1 MANRDLN
8 LPWYTEE
15 YLFDADAQPPSGSA
29 ELDAG
34 PGDQGPDE
42 TQNSPARSDAD
53 NSPESEEEPVPIP
66 ENGLPGWI
74 AVGVQYN
81 PKKRRRTP
89 SKPTPNKRPR
99 ETSGNTELPV
109 GAEDEP
115 TNLSSGEA
123 PSNQQPTPD
132 KGKAV
137 VEDEPTRLDPNLA
150 AKMEKARVKE
160 ATRRSLEQDPL
171 TVPGFAVNDH
181 GESSGQRSKGNLDSS
196 CPPRPTT
203 EVEKTAEGVH
213 GWIDEMLRN
222 VMIANQERDQIQSRL
237 KQAEEKLLK
246 VEAVRNANDESDRI
260 QERLKEAEEKIKALE
275 QEKKEMSER
284 ALMMERP
291 DLYELLESKLTGY
304 QIRGHPYG
312 IASFPDVNLTI
323 TKKWTT
329 FPEDIEAF
337 EGNMDAF
344 PELKH
349 AVEVHSGMTVY
360 KTDCSVCGHAL
371 GFLPRIDSGV
381 CEHKYHLNCFW
392 NYASTSRR
400 CPVCRVPYPRQMY
413 EFFCTVFVPEGS
425 KVINR
430 DTGLQDVE
438 NSNPHPGELHAGRGG
453 LVAVNEVDVAA
464 RNEDKIH
471 LMTEVSKA
479 LRRWRDKSNICGQ
492 TFWVGFENWSD
503 DLTREAAEE
512 TYNSIMDEFR
522 ASVSHRSA
530 HEHLFDQMKS
540 VFDSYVNPWEKSDV
554 QPLIAG
560 LDRPDLDANEFLQQV
575 QHANSDYEVTPSRQT
590 HTDYLE
596 EIGDR
601 TQARLRRETS
611 IRGNRPTTRAQSRR
625 LFVQAEEPA
634 DPQPQEPQPVET
646 HTEEAV
652 EEIQTPS
659 TEPTAHEEV
668 ASTEPTMDVGSIPAE
683 VAKDPDVKDIG
694 GPSSP
699 GLHMQVYA
707 PKVLQQPS
715 EVVEI
720 GDSPASG
727 RGCRDPLDDWK
738 SYDQLTKKDLEST
751 MPKRFIRGDVIN
763 MYIKEKFLVQPRSE
777 LEGKFFVNTFWFAKL
792 NALNQQV
799 LSGNLAGSVEKI
811 HRLRK
816 GITPRVDDVQDI
828 RTLFV
833 PIHFGKGDFHW
844 SLAVAHFGTST
855 CTIYHL
861 DSALGTH
868 NTTDVCAVLSLF
880 VTIALKIPLEKIS
893 VGSYFTPQQRGN
905 HECGYHVMQFLSEV
919 AKVKGDLGP
928 YFDDES
934 ACRFANVG
942 DVDSFM
948 LIFGMYMD
956 PKGWTAKNL
965 KRRVLP

>member
-1 MANRDLN
+1 MQVK
-8 LPWYTEE
+8 
-15 YLFDADAQPPSGSA
+15 FDG
-29 ELDAG
+29 ELCEAVD
-34 PGDQGPDE
+34 PD
-42 TQNSPARSDAD
+42 S
-53 NSPESEEEPVPIP
+53 
-66 ENGLPGWI
+66 
-74 AVGVQYN
+74 
-81 PKKRRRTP
+81 KKRRRTP

-150 AKMEKARVKE
+150 TKMEKARVKE
-160 ATRRSLEQDPL
+160 ATRRSLEQDLL
-171 TVPGFAVNDH
+171 TVPGFAVNEY

-222 VMIANQERDQIQSRL
+222 VMIANQKRDQIQSRL
-237 KQAEEKLLK
+237 KEVEEKLLK
-246 VEAVRNANDESDRI
+246 VEAVRSANDGSDRI
-260 QERLKEAEEKIKALE
+260 QERLKEAEEKIKVLE
-275 QEKKEMSER
+275 EEKKEMSER

-291 DLYELLESKLTGY
+291 DLYELLESKVAGY

-349 AVEVHSGMTVY
+349 AVEVHSGMIVY
-360 KTDCSVCGHAL
+360 KTDCSVWGHAL

-381 CEHKYHLNCFW
+381 CEHNLLHKYHLNCFW
-392 NYASTSRR
+392 NYSSTSRR

-413 EFFCTVFVPEGS
+413 EFFCTIFVPEGS

-438 NSNPHPGELHAGRGG
+438 NSNPHPDELHTGRDG
-453 LVAVNEVDVAA
+453 LVAVNEVDVAV

-471 LMTEVSKA
+471 LMIEVSKA
-479 LRRWRDKSNICGQ
+479 LRRWRDKSNICWQ
-492 TFWVGFENWSD
+492 TFLVGYEKWSD

-512 TYNSIMDEFR
+512 TYNSIMDAFR

-530 HEHLFDQMKS
+530 HLFDQMKL
-540 VFDSYVNPWEKSDV
+540 VFDSYVNPSDKSDV

-560 LDRPDLDANEFLQQV
+560 LERPELDANEFLQQV

-596 EIGDR
+596 EIGD
-601 TQARLRRETS
+601 
-611 IRGNRPTTRAQSRR
+611 P
-625 LFVQAEEPA
+625 EEPT

-652 EEIQTPS
+652 EEILTPS

-683 VAKDPDVKDIG
+683 VASAAEVSTESQPQE
-694 GPSSP
+694 P
-699 GLHMQVYA
+699 A
-707 PKVLQQPS
+707 PVQLL
-715 EVVEI
+715 VEEAVAI
-720 GDSPASG
+720 FRSCRSFCGDSVDSSA
-727 RGCRDPLDDWK
+727 
-738 SYDQLTKKDLEST
+738 
-751 MPKRFIRGDVIN
+751 
-763 MYIKEKFLVQPRSE
+763 
-777 LEGKFFVNTFWFAKL
+777 
-792 NALNQQV
+792 ALATSAGIEPTSIV
-799 LSGNLAGSVEKI
+799 GSVE
-811 HRLRK
+811 
-816 GITPRVDDVQDI
+816 
-828 RTLFV
+828 
-833 PIHFGKGDFHW
+833 
-844 SLAVAHFGTST
+844 ATS
-855 CTIYHL
+855 
-861 DSALGTH
+861 S
-868 NTTDVCAVLSLF
+868 
-880 VTIALKIPLEKIS
+880 
-893 VGSYFTPQQRGN
+893 
-905 HECGYHVMQFLSEV
+905 
-919 AKVKGDLGP
+919 
-928 YFDDES
+928 
-934 ACRFANVG
+934 
-942 DVDSFM
+942 
-948 LIFGMYMD
+948 
-956 PKGWTAKNL
+956 
-965 KRRVLP
+965 

>member
-1 MANRDLN
+1 
-8 LPWYTEE
+8 
-15 YLFDADAQPPSGSA
+15 
-29 ELDAG
+29 
-34 PGDQGPDE
+34 
-42 TQNSPARSDAD
+42 
-53 NSPESEEEPVPIP
+53 
-66 ENGLPGWI
+66 
-74 AVGVQYN
+74 
-81 PKKRRRTP
+81 
-89 SKPTPNKRPR
+89 
-99 ETSGNTELPV
+99 
-109 GAEDEP
+109 
-115 TNLSSGEA
+115 
-123 PSNQQPTPD
+123 
-132 KGKAV
+132 
-137 VEDEPTRLDPNLA
+137 
-150 AKMEKARVKE
+150 
-160 ATRRSLEQDPL
+160 
-171 TVPGFAVNDH
+171 
-181 GESSGQRSKGNLDSS
+181 
-196 CPPRPTT
+196 
-203 EVEKTAEGVH
+203 
-213 GWIDEMLRN
+213 
-222 VMIANQERDQIQSRL
+222 
-237 KQAEEKLLK
+237 
-246 VEAVRNANDESDRI
+246 
-260 QERLKEAEEKIKALE
+260 
-275 QEKKEMSER
+275 
-284 ALMMERP
+284 
-291 DLYELLESKLTGY
+291 
-304 QIRGHPYG
+304 
-312 IASFPDVNLTI
+312 
-323 TKKWTT
+323 
-329 FPEDIEAF
+329 
-337 EGNMDAF
+337 MDAF

-360 KTDCSVCGHAL
+360 KTDCSVC
-371 GFLPRIDSGV
+371 
-381 CEHKYHLNCFW
+381 
-392 NYASTSRR
+392 
-400 CPVCRVPYPRQMY
+400 
-413 EFFCTVFVPEGS
+413 GS

-522 ASVSHRSA
+522 ASISHRSA

-611 IRGNRPTTRAQSRR
+611 ITGNRPTTRAQSRR

-668 ASTEPTMDVGSIPAE
+668 ASTEPTMDMGSIPAE
-683 VAKDPDVKDIG
+683 VASAAEESTESQTQDPAPVQLIVEEAVEDNQTPSTEPAPVQLLVEEAVEDIQSPSTEPTGQDIPPIYTVEDPDVKDIG

-777 LEGKFFVNTFWFAKL
+777 LEGKFFVNTFWFAQL
-792 NALNQQV
+792 NALNKQV

-844 SLAVAHFGTST
+844 SLAVVHFGTSR

>member
-1 MANRDLN
+1 MRAANPSWNGKHTQVRKCFVFFCGLELHGIKIDWSTVNASKAINKYSMIEKEKARKEL
-8 LPWYTEE
+8 WRMQVK
-15 YLFDADAQPPSGSA
+15 FDG
-29 ELDAG
+29 ELREALD
-34 PGDQGPDE
+34 PD
-42 TQNSPARSDAD
+42 S
-53 NSPESEEEPVPIP
+53 
-66 ENGLPGWI
+66 
-74 AVGVQYN
+74 
-81 PKKRRRTP
+81 KKRRRTP

-115 TNLSSGEA
+115 INLSSGEA
-123 PSNQQPTPD
+123 PSNQKPTPD

-160 ATRRSLEQDPL
+160 ATRKSLEHDLL
-171 TVPGFAVNDH
+171 TVSGFAVNDP
-181 GESSGQRSKGNLDSS
+181 GESSGQRSKDNLNSS

-213 GWIDEMLRN
+213 GWIDEMLCN

-237 KQAEEKLLK
+237 KEAEEKLLK

-329 FPEDIEAF
+329 FPEDIETF

-349 AVEVHSGMTVY
+349 VVEVHSGMTVY

-371 GFLPRIDSGV
+371 GFLPCIDSGV

-438 NSNPHPGELHAGRGG
+438 NSNSHPDELHAGRGG
-453 LVAVNEVDVAA
+453 LVAVNEMDVAV

-471 LMTEVSKA
+471 LMIEVSKA
-479 LRRWRDKSNICGQ
+479 LRRWSDKSNICGQ
-492 TFWVGFENWSD
+492 TFWVGFEKWSD

-512 TYNSIMDEFR
+512 TYNSIMDEFC
-522 ASVSHRSA
+522 ASVSHRST

-540 VFDSYVNPWEKSDV
+540 VFDSYVNPLDKSDV

-560 LDRPDLDANEFLQQV
+560 LDRRELDANEFLQQV

-611 IRGNRPTTRAQSRR
+611 IKGNGPTTRAQTEVASA
-625 LFVQAEEPA
+625 AEESTES
-634 DPQPQEPQPVET
+634 QPQEPAPVELLV
-646 HTEEAV
+646 EEAV
-652 EEIQTPS
+652 EDNQTPS
-659 TEPTAHEEV
+659 TEPAPVQLLVEEV
-668 ASTEPTMDVGSIPAE
+668 VEDNQTPSTEPAPVQLFVEEAVEDIQSPSTEPTGQDIPPIYTVE
-683 VAKDPDVKDIG
+683 DPDVKDIG

-727 RGCRDPLDDWK
+727 RG
-738 SYDQLTKKDLEST
+738 
-751 MPKRFIRGDVIN
+751 DVIN

-792 NALNQQV
+792 NALNKHV
-799 LSGNLAGSVEKI
+799 MSGNLAGSVEKI

-844 SLAVAHFGTST
+844 SLAVVHFGTSR

-919 AKVKGDLGP
+919 AKVKGNLGP
-928 YFDDES
+928 YFDDEN

-942 DVDSFM
+942 DVDSFQ

>member
-1 MANRDLN
+1 
-8 LPWYTEE
+8 
-15 YLFDADAQPPSGSA
+15 
-29 ELDAG
+29 
-34 PGDQGPDE
+34 
-42 TQNSPARSDAD
+42 
-53 NSPESEEEPVPIP
+53 
-66 ENGLPGWI
+66 
-74 AVGVQYN
+74 
-81 PKKRRRTP
+81 
-89 SKPTPNKRPR
+89 
-99 ETSGNTELPV
+99 
-109 GAEDEP
+109 
-115 TNLSSGEA
+115 
-123 PSNQQPTPD
+123 
-132 KGKAV
+132 
-137 VEDEPTRLDPNLA
+137 
-150 AKMEKARVKE
+150 
-160 ATRRSLEQDPL
+160 
-171 TVPGFAVNDH
+171 
-181 GESSGQRSKGNLDSS
+181 
-196 CPPRPTT
+196 
-203 EVEKTAEGVH
+203 
-213 GWIDEMLRN
+213 
-222 VMIANQERDQIQSRL
+222 
-237 KQAEEKLLK
+237 
-246 VEAVRNANDESDRI
+246 
-260 QERLKEAEEKIKALE
+260 
-275 QEKKEMSER
+275 MSER
-284 ALMMERP
+284 ALMMQRP
-291 DLYELLESKLTGY
+291 DLYELLESKVAGY

-344 PELKH
+344 LELKH

-360 KTDCSVCGHAL
+360 KTDCSVCGHTL

-392 NYASTSRR
+392 NYASNSRR
-400 CPVCRVPYPRQMY
+400 CSVCRVPYPRQMY
-413 EFFCTVFVPEGS
+413 EFFCTIFVPEGS

-438 NSNPHPGELHAGRGG
+438 NSNPHPDELHASRCG

-471 LMTEVSKA
+471 LMTEVSKV

-492 TFWVGFENWSD
+492 TFWVGFEKWSD

-512 TYNSIMDEFR
+512 TYNSIMDAFR

-540 VFDSYVNPWEKSDV
+540 VFDSYVNPSDKSDI
-554 QPLIAG
+554 QPLIVG
-560 LDRPDLDANEFLQQV
+560 LDRPELDANEFLQQV

-601 TQARLRRETS
+601 TQARLRREKS
-611 IRGNRPTTRAQSRR
+611 IRGNGPTARAQSRR

-646 HTEEAV
+646 HMEEVV
-652 EEIQTPS
+652 EEILTPS
-659 TEPTAHEEV
+659 TESTAHEEV

-683 VAKDPDVKDIG
+683 VAEDPDVKDIG

-727 RGCRDPLDDWK
+727 RDTRDPLDDWK
-738 SYDQLTKKDLEST
+738 SYEQLTKKDLEST
-751 MPKRFIRGDVIN
+751 NPKRFIRGDVIN

-777 LEGKFFVNTFWFAKL
+777 LEGKFFVNTFWFAQL
-792 NALNQQV
+792 NALN
-799 LSGNLAGSVEKI
+799 K
-811 HRLRK
+811 
-816 GITPRVDDVQDI
+816 
-828 RTLFV
+828 
-833 PIHFGKGDFHW
+833 
-844 SLAVAHFGTST
+844 
-855 CTIYHL
+855 
-861 DSALGTH
+861 
-868 NTTDVCAVLSLF
+868 
-880 VTIALKIPLEKIS
+880 
-893 VGSYFTPQQRGN
+893 
-905 HECGYHVMQFLSEV
+905 QFLSEV

-942 DVDSFM
+942 DVDSFQ